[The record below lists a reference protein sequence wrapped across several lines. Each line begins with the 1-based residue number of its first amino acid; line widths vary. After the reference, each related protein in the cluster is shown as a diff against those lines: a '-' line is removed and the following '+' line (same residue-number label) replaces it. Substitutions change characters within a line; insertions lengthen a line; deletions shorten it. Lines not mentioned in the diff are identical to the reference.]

1 MRLVNLAF
9 VALSAVVLFAGYLQ
23 EKKRLATMRALPPAR
38 ARALFES
45 GQRRRERVMLLV
57 SVVLAVA
64 AAASVVTLLVRGQ
77 GR

>member
-38 ARALFES
+38 ARALFEV
-45 GQRRRERVMLLV
+45 GQRRRERVMLV
-57 SVVLAVA
+57 VTVVLAVA
-64 AAASVVTLLVRGQ
+64 AAAGVVALLSKGRGP
-77 GR
+77 

>member
-1 MRLVNLAF
+1 MRLVNLAL

-38 ARALFES
+38 ARALFER
-45 GQRRRERVMLLV
+45 GQRRRERVMVLV

-64 AAASVVTLLVRGQ
+64 AATSVVTLLARGQ
-77 GR
+77 VR